1 MNTFLMWFFFSL
13 FLDPHE
19 SDKITADGI
28 MKFLEDL
35 NLSPE
40 SRLVLITAWKFK
52 AATQCEFSKE
62 EFITGM
68 TELGYKFYFTL
79 KYLQ

>member
-1 MNTFLMWFFFSL
+1 MEFFIIATSIPPPPF
-13 FLDPHE
+13 FVDPHE
-19 SDKITADGI
+19 PDKITADGI

-35 NLSPE
+35 NLTPE

-62 EFITGM
+62 EFINGM
-68 TELGYKFYFTL
+68 TELG
-79 KYLQ
+79 